1 MTAMTNA
8 RRLHSRLVQAILFAI
23 LPALTLGYQITAKFS
38 ANQLAHARFDTAWAM
53 TAIRMPSVQLLIV
66 LEIASFVAWMTVLAL
81 LPLSAAFPLSAVSYV
96 LIIAASV
103 VVFHEPLNALQ
114 LVGGLMI
121 LAGVWMVGRGGAF
134 DAREPAPQKDDA
146 A

>member
-1 MTAMTNA
+1 MTAVNA
-8 RRLHSRLVQAILFAI
+8 TRRIHSRLVQAILFAI
-23 LPALTLGYQITAKFS
+23 LPALTLGYQVAAKVS
-38 ANQLAHARFDTAWAM
+38 ANQLVDARFDLGWAM

-66 LEIASFVAWMTVLAL
+66 LEIASFAAWMTVLAL

-103 VVFHEPLNALQ
+103 IVFHEPLNWLQ

-121 LAGVWMVGRGGAF
+121 LAGVWMIGRGGTF
-134 DAREPAPQKDDA
+134 DAPKPAPPGDDA
-146 A
+146 P